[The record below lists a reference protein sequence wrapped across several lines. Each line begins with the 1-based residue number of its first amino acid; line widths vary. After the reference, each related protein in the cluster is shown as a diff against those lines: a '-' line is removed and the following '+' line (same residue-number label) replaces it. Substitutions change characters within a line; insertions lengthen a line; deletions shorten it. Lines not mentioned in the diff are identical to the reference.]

1 MTDDRTKKILMVDDN
16 ETFLINISIILHRMG
31 FKKVIPAYNGV
42 EALKII
48 RILIPDV
55 ILLDIAMPQMDGITA
70 LRHIKGDNYTSKIP
84 VIMITTTSD
93 RKSYEECEKLGC
105 SGYLK
110 KPVKITELYHILNNC
125 ISYPIN
131 KKRKFLR
138 TLFKKKVIINCKGV
152 KEEQYAENLSQRG
165 IFVRKRNPFS
175 VGTEVGIALPLH
187 GEETIN
193 LNGKVI
199 YVNKSN
205 ISETPIG
212 MAIKFKDLT
221 SIDSEILK
229 KYIIELLT
237 NGIIE
242 DLDKPPLVIEK

>member
-1 MTDDRTKKILMVDDN
+1 MTDDRTKKILLVDDN

-42 EALKII
+42 EALKLI
-48 RILIPDV
+48 RVLMPDV
-55 ILLDIAMPQMDGITA
+55 ILLDIAMPQMDGTTV
-70 LRHIKGDNYTSKIP
+70 LRHIKGDDYTSNIP
-84 VIMITTTSD
+84 VIMVTTTLD
-93 RKSYEECEKLGC
+93 RKSYEECKKLGC

-110 KPVKITELYHILNNC
+110 KPVKIMEMYNILNNC

-138 TLFKKKVIINCKGV
+138 TLFKKKVIINCKSLR
-152 KEEQYAENLSQRG
+152 EEQYAENLSQRG

-175 VGTEVGIALPLH
+175 VGTEVGIALPLQ

-193 LNGKVI
+193 LNGKI
-199 YVNKSN
+199 LYVKKGDV
-205 ISETPIG
+205 SEIPLG
-212 MAIKFKDLT
+212 MAIEFKDLT
-221 SIDSEILK
+221 SNDSEILR

-237 NGIIE
+237 KGIIE
-242 DLDKPPLVIEK
+242 DPHEPPLIIEK